1 MVLKQGDRGSLCSLG
16 MMIFTKTI
24 KSMVGRQTRVGREN
38 GYTQGIEQ
46 INILRIRGPRET
58 EIKM

>member
-1 MVLKQGDRGSLCSLG
+1 

>member
-1 MVLKQGDRGSLCSLG
+1 

-24 KSMVGRQTRVGREN
+24 KSMVERQTRVGREN

>member
-1 MVLKQGDRGSLCSLG
+1 MK
-16 MMIFTKTI
+16 IFTKTI
-24 KSMVGRQTRVGREN
+24 KSMVERQAHVGREN

-46 INILRIRGPRET
+46 INISKIRRPRET